1 MIGEVSIGGVY
12 LPVLLFLGLVAL
24 AITSALIRLLSIVG
38 VYRLVAARPWVDLSL
53 FVIILW
59 AATALAAR
67 AAGPS

>member
-24 AITSALIRLLSIVG
+24 AITSALVRLLSIVG

-53 FVIILW
+53 FIIILW

>member
-38 VYRLVAARPWVDLSL
+38 VYRLVAARPWVDLSI
-53 FVIILW
+53 FIIILW